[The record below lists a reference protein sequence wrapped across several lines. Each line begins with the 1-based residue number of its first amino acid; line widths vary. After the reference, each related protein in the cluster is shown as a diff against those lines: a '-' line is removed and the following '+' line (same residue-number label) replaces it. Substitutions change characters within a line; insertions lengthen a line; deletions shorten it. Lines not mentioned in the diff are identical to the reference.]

1 MINVSII
8 VPIYNNEFSLK
19 NCIESITSQTQKEI
33 QIILIND
40 GSEDLSGDICD
51 EYEKKD
57 NRIEVYHNSNQGVS
71 EARNFGIKKAKG
83 KYIMFVDADDTVD
96 NLMLEVL
103 YDIAVTTDTDLVIC
117 GHKSVY
123 IDKARNNV
131 VLHQPPNF
139 EGYTR
144 DFLAR
149 IEDYLN
155 SESVQGPCGKLFKT
169 SIVKNNKINFPLN
182 YSFGEDTLFVYK
194 YLSFTKQICATS
206 RIFYSYFKLNNNS
219 LSSKPRNDKMLIYLK
234 LYEELETLM
243 NSFSVS
249 PLNKHLLNKKI
260 RLAAI
265 ASAYEFFNHKNITK
279 KEVIENIQTIFSNFE
294 VQTSFKNNPRSIQEK
309 LIAKFISI
317 NSFSSIYYLF
327 KLKRNMKKIKC
338 FY

>member
-1 MINVSII
+1 MIKVSVI

-19 NCIESITSQTQKEI
+19 KCLESIAMQTLKEI
-33 QIILIND
+33 QIILVND
-40 GSEDLSGDICD
+40 GSEDSSGDICD

-103 YDIAVTTDTDLVIC
+103 YDMTVTIDTDLVIC
-117 GHKSVY
+117 GHRSVY
-123 IDKARNNV
+123 INQGRNNV

-139 EGYTR
+139 DGSTNK
-144 DFLAR
+144 FLER

-169 SIVKNNKINFPLN
+169 SIIKNHKVTFPLD
-182 YSFGEDTLFVYK
+182 YSFGEDTLFVYN
-194 YLSFTKQICATS
+194 YLSFTKRICATS
-206 RIFYSYFKLNNNS
+206 MIFYSYYKLNNNS
-219 LSSKPRNDKMLIYLK
+219 LSSKPRNDKILVYLK
-234 LYEELETLM
+234 LYEELENLM
-243 NSFSVS
+243 GLFNAYS
-249 PLNKHLLNKKI
+249 LNKHLLNEKI

-265 ASAYEFFNHKNITK
+265 TSAYDFFIHKNITR
-279 KEVIENIQTIFSNFE
+279 KEIIRNIQIIFSNPK

-309 LIAKFISI
+309 LIANFMYI
-317 NSFSSIYYLF
+317 NSFSSIYCLF
-327 KLKRNMKKIKC
+327 KIKRNIKRFKN